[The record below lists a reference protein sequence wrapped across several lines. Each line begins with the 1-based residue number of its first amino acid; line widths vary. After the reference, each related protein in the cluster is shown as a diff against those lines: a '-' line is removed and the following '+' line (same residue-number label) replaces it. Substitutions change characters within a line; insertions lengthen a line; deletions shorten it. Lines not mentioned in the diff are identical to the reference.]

1 MTQRSLYPHF
11 MKPYDR
17 NRPERRRDVR
27 VPLDAPIW
35 LRILNSESDAS
46 APHIEGRI
54 LNISK
59 RGMKLRLPSALEPGM
74 PVQAR
79 MGGKIIMAEVRYC
92 LPHNAEFHVGIEI
105 QDVFPIPSAGT
116 TE

>member
-1 MTQRSLYPHF
+1 MMRRSLYPHF

-17 NRPERRRDVR
+17 NKPERRRDVR

-35 LRILNSESDAS
+35 LRLLGSESDAS
-46 APHIEGRI
+46 VPHIEGRI
-54 LNISK
+54 MNISK

-74 PVQAR
+74 SVQAR

-92 LPHNAEFHVGIEI
+92 LVHGDEFHVGVEI
-105 QDVFPIPSAGT
+105 QDVFPIPGSGGT
-116 TE
+116 E